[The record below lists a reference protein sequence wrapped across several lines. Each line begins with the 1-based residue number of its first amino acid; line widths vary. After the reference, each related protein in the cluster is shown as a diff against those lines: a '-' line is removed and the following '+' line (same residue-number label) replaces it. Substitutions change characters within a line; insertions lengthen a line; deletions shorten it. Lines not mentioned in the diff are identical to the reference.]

1 MGVVMAWTG
10 SRLRRE
16 KAFEWPKLCYALG
29 NASSDAGRVLVVK
42 ENVWQIVG

>member
-16 KAFEWPKLCYALG
+16 KAFEYALG